1 VFPIQYRCADVDG
14 FKIFY
19 RETGAADAP
28 KLLLLHGFPSASHM
42 FRDVIPLLADRFHII
57 APDLPGFGKSD
68 MPPRG
73 YTFEQIAEKID
84 RFTDIVGF
92 DRYALYVF
100 DYGAP
105 TGFRLAVKHPDRIT
119 AIVSQNGNAYEEG
132 LSDGWN
138 PIRAYWQ
145 DPSQANRDALRA
157 FLKPETTIWQYTHGV
172 ANPAS
177 VSPDGYSLDNFY
189 LARPGADEVQLDLFG
204 DYKSNLALY
213 PTFQKYFREH
223 KPRFLA
229 VWGKNDPFFLPPG
242 AEAFKRDIPNA
253 VVRFFDTGHFA
264 LETHA
269 AEIATAIRE
278 VLLERKP
285 RHDAASRPAM
295 A

>member
-1 VFPIQYRCADVDG
+1 MTAMTYRAANVDG

-19 RETGAADAP
+19 REAGAPDAP

-42 FRDVIPLLADRFHII
+42 FRNLIPLLADRFHVV
-57 APDLPGFGKSD
+57 APDLPGFGNSD
-68 MPPRG
+68 MPSCG
-73 YTFEQIAEKID
+73 CTFDQLADTID
-84 RFTDIVGF
+84 RFAEIVGF

-105 TGFRLAVKHPDRIT
+105 TGFRLAVRHPDRIT
-119 AIVSQNGNAYEEG
+119 AIISQNGNAYEEG

-145 DPSQANRDALRA
+145 DASPANREALRA
-157 FLKPETTIWQYTHGV
+157 FLKPETTAWQYTHGV
-172 ANPAS
+172 PDVTR

-189 LARPGADEVQLDLFG
+189 LTRPGADEVQLDLFG
-204 DYKSNLALY
+204 DYKSNVALY
-213 PTFQKYFREH
+213 PTFQTYFRTY
-223 KPRFLA
+223 KPPLLA

-242 AEAFKRDIPNA
+242 AEAFRRDIPDA

-269 AEIATAIRE
+269 EEIAAAIRDF
-278 VLLERKP
+278 LP
-285 RHDAASRPAM
+285 D
-295 A
+295 